1 LETLTFNKSSVV
13 DKVLFG
19 GVKNVFKFLAY
30 RFLYYLGRDYF
41 SKTEEE
47 SLLRKMPKINVYFLK
62 NEIPILLLS

>member
-1 LETLTFNKSSVV
+1 MCLSFWLI
-13 DKVLFG
+13 G
-19 GVKNVFKFLAY
+19 
-30 RFLYYLGRDYF
+30 FLYYLGRDYF